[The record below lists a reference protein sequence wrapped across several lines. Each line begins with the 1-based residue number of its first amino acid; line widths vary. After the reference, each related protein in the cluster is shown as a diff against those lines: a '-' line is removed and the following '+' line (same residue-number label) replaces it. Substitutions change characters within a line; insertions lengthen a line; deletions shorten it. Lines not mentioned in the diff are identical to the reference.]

1 MSAARHRALARQEGE
16 RGAITYAAIRTV
28 AHSRRWADVPFII
41 RAGKCIP
48 VTATEISNGSYE
60 VHNIGVNWPHHVFV
74 NQDFQ
79 VIGANE

>member
-28 AHSRRWADVPFII
+28 AHSRPWADVPFII

-60 VHNIGVNWPHHVFV
+60 VHNIDVNWPHHVFESSSLKV
-74 NQDFQ
+74 
-79 VIGANE
+79 VGAL